1 MRFSDFQ
8 DAIRELDW
16 REFERFVL
24 DALITMNRFKE
35 VRHNIILRGHQY
47 DIVAT
52 ESDTL
57 SARLANWYFE
67 IKARRNRVGLQEVR
81 QFATVAQTTSTSTP
95 GSRFVLVCN
104 CPLTIHA
111 KEVAA
116 HFGIDVWDPMMLLR
130 IVPDEVLRKYFGVPS
145 GEVKT
150 DDDTQSKGK
159 ALVEAL
165 SQTEAGR
172 PHWSQYQRLMSEV
185 LEFLFCPPLERPLDE
200 VPDVDRRNRRD
211 MILENGASDG
221 FWSRLRDVYD
231 AHYIVADA
239 KNYVSPLGKTPVLD
253 VAHYLKPHGCGMFGL
268 ILSRNG
274 PGGAAKHAMREQW
287 VASRQ
292 LIVVLSDTDVEEM
305 VRLKVEAGDPETLL
319 RRKIAE
325 FRISL

>member
-8 DAIRELDW
+8 DAIRELDG

-24 DALITMNRFKE
+24 DALIATDRFKE
-35 VRHNIILRGHQY
+35 VQHNIALSGHQY
-47 DIVAT
+47 DIIAT

-57 SARLANWYFE
+57 STRPVNWYFE
-67 IKARRNRVGLQEVR
+67 IKARKNRVGIQEVK
-81 QFATVAQTTSTSTP
+81 QLAAVAQTTSSITP
-95 GSRFVLVCN
+95 GSHFVLVCN
-104 CPLTIHA
+104 CPLTMNA
-111 KEVAA
+111 KDAA
-116 HFGIDVWDPMMLLR
+116 SHFGIEVWDPVVLLR
-130 IVPDEVLRKYFGVPS
+130 VVPDEVLRKYFGISS
-145 GEVKT
+145 GEVQT
-150 DDDTQSKGK
+150 DNDTQSKGK

-165 SQTEAGR
+165 SQTEPGR

-200 VPDVDRRNRRD
+200 VPDADRRNRRD

-221 FWSRLRDVYD
+221 FWARLRDTYD

-239 KNYVSPLGKTPVLD
+239 KNYVSPLGKNPVLD
-253 VAHYLKPHGCGMFGL
+253 VAHYLKPHGCGKFGL

-274 PGGAAKHAMREQW
+274 PSGAAEHAMREQW
-287 VASRQ
+287 VASRK

-305 VRLKVEAGDPETLL
+305 VRLKVEASDPETLL
-319 RRKIAE
+319 RRRIAE